1 MDLEILNY
9 TLLGTATVTIVAVL
23 GYLIHKIN
31 RHFWYGLILFTAAL
45 LLGGTAV
52 VLVLY
57 TLTIIGAAVSV
68 IIGGFF

>member
-31 RHFWYGLILFTAAL
+31 RHFWYCLILFMAAL
-45 LLGGTAV
+45 FLGGAAV